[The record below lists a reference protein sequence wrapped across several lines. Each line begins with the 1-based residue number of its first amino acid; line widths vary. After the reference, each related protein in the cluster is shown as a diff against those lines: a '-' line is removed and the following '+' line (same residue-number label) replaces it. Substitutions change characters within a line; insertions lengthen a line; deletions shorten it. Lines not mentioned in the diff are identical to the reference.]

1 MARGT
6 PICGRRVALDVKRAA
21 EPLQPREA
29 LRPREAMRVLCCFA
43 VPLARTKYVGE
54 QCTYG
59 YEQNTH
65 LSYVGVYP

>member
-21 EPLQPREA
+21 EPLQ
-29 LRPREAMRVLCCFA
+29 PREAMRVLCCFA